1 VVAFNEFRDR
11 DEAVGALAR
20 RIGERLRFAVYRRAT
35 ASMVVSG
42 GAAPRDLFRA
52 LRLAPVPWYLV
63 TIMPSDEGWVPVEDD
78 GSNEG
83 LFRREI
89 LSGEPGFA
97 QFVSLYR
104 RDCAA
109 VDSLPALRA
118 SLATVR
124 RPFDAV
130 VLGMGTDGHTASW
143 FPDSPNIGEALH
155 GDADL
160 VVQRVP
166 SLSHARVSLTL
177 RSLLDAHEVNL
188 LFFGAAK
195 RAVYE
200 QSLAPGPVEQYPVRA
215 LVRQQRVPVNV
226 YWAP

>member
-1 VVAFNEFRDR
+1 MVVFNEFKHR

-35 ASMVVSG
+35 ASMIVSG
-42 GAAPRDLFRA
+42 GASPRDLFRA
-52 LRLAPVPWYLV
+52 LKLTPVPWYLV
-63 TIMPSDEGWVPVEDD
+63 TIMPSDEGWVPVDDD
-78 GSNEG
+78 GSSEG
-83 LFRREI
+83 LFRREL

-97 QFVSLYR
+97 TFVSLYR

-109 VDSLPALRA
+109 VDSLPALCA
-118 SLATVR
+118 SLASVR

-130 VLGMGTDGHTASW
+130 VLGMGDDGHMASL
-143 FPDSPNIGEALH
+143 FPDSPDIGEALH
-155 GDADL
+155 SDAEF

-166 SLSHARVSLTL
+166 RLKHSRVSLTP
-177 RSLLDAHEVNL
+177 RSLLNAHDVNL

-195 RAVYE
+195 REVYE
-200 QSLAPGPVEQYPVRA
+200 QSLAPGPVEECPVRA
-215 LVRQQRVPVNV
+215 LVRQERVPVNV

>member
-1 VVAFNEFRDR
+1 MAFNEFKHR

-52 LRLAPVPWYLV
+52 LRLTPVPWYLV
-63 TIMPSDEGWVPVEDD
+63 TIMPSDEGWVNVDD
-78 GSNEG
+78 DDSSEG
-83 LFRREI
+83 LFRREL

-97 QFVSLYR
+97 RFVSLYR

-118 SLATVR
+118 SLASVR

-130 VLGMGTDGHTASW
+130 VLGMGADGHMASL
-143 FPDSPNIGEALH
+143 FPDSPDIGEALH
-155 GDADL
+155 GETEL

-166 SLSHARVSLTL
+166 QLSHPRVSLTL
-177 RSLLDAHEVNL
+177 RSLLDAHEINL

-200 QSLAPGPVEQYPVRA
+200 QSLAPGPIEECPVRA